1 VVLSAVLC
9 KWPCLPA
16 DRQNP
21 SSKMLPPPIRRSA
34 RRATLWSIPQA
45 EAERSEVASV
55 DPTEARSAPVRELFF
70 LLLKTIVLARGGS
83 PCGREATPRR
93 SWVAVIRIK
102 IGAGSKGNS
111 YWIPTE
117 ACPHSLMRPQGPGE
131 SPGCDV
137 GGATSGARRRPR
149 YRRTRPRYLGILK
162 SKYVS
167 LIAPGPDLPGQPT
180 GEQARGGRIQ
190 RRHSMPM
197 IGARSTKSCQ

>member
-1 VVLSAVLC
+1 MSRAGATRQGSAPGHGREGELRRTRRVSDHAPRVTLVQIGIEPR
-9 KWPCLPA
+9 KHPA
-16 DRQNP
+16 G
-21 SSKMLPPPIRRSA
+21 
-34 RRATLWSIPQA
+34 
-45 EAERSEVASV
+45 ASV
-55 DPTEARSAPVRELFF
+55 DPTEARNAPVGELFF

-83 PCGREATPRR
+83 PCGRGATPRR

-102 IGAGSKGNS
+102 ISAGSIGDS

-117 ACPHSLMRPQGPGE
+117 ACPHSLMRPQGPGD

-137 GGATSGARRRPR
+137 GGATAGARSRPR

-167 LIAPGPDLPGQPT
+167 LIAPGPNLPGQPP
-180 GEQARGGRIQ
+180 GEPARGGRTQ

-197 IGARSTKSCQ
+197 IGASSRKSCQ